1 MPEDITNSIKNF
13 GNPELIQK
21 AFDFAENAYK
31 DKKMASGEDYINH
44 AIRVALILNEIGP
57 DIKTL
62 IAGLLHDIFNG
73 VLPSTQ
79 KIQLNEI
86 ERKFG
91 KETAFLIE
99 KVSELNK
106 IRYPLII
113 NPDERDR
120 LSREK
125 LENLQNMFLA
135 ISGDLRV
142 ILIKLA
148 SRLDNLDH
156 FRKIPLE
163 QQKIYALESLRIFA
177 PIADKLGIWGIKYK
191 LEDLAFFY
199 LSPEKM
205 DWLHSQ
211 IKEKYKERKNY
222 LKTFTKHIKKLLKKN
237 GINAIS
243 IDFRPKAYWSTY
255 QKLLK
260 YNNDIEKIHDLL
272 ALRIIVNTIENCYK
286 TLDVIHKQWKPL
298 YEEIDDY
305 IARPK
310 ITGYRSLH
318 TTVFSEDGHITE
330 IQIRTPE
337 MHKEA
342 EYGHYA
348 HYAYKKG
355 IDLSKDKESLKI
367 IQEIPEVWKN
377 FKIDFYENKIFVFT
391 PKGDVISLAKGST
404 PVDFAYAVHSEIGNH
419 CESAKINS
427 KISPLFETLKNGDII
442 EIIVNKKRGPSMDWL
457 KFVKTNLA
465 ISQIKKELAKH
476 GLVAKITSLGKIP
489 YLLKRKVLEISE
501 KISKKGKPKKKK
513 TQEIYLAG
521 QKGISTILAKCCN
534 PKSGDEVKAYL
545 SKYRAAVLHKVS
557 CKEFQKLAKKFP
569 DKVIDAEWK

>member
-1 MPEDITNSIKNF
+1 MPKDITNFVKNF
-13 GNPELIQK
+13 GNPELIQE
-21 AFDFAENAYK
+21 AFEFAENAYK
-31 DKKMASGEDYINH
+31 DRKMVSGEDYINH
-44 AIRVALILNEIGP
+44 AIRVASILNEIGL
-57 DIKTL
+57 DIKTV
-62 IAGLLHDIFNG
+62 IAGLLHDVFEDI
-73 VLPSTQ
+73 LPSTQ

-91 KETAFLIE
+91 KEVAFLIE
-99 KVSELNK
+99 KTSELNK

-113 NPDERDR
+113 NPKERNR

-125 LENLQNMFLA
+125 LESLQNMFLA
-135 ISGDLRV
+135 ISGDIRV

-156 FRKIPLE
+156 FRKMPLE
-163 QQKIYALESLRIFA
+163 QQKIYALETLRIFA
-177 PIADKLGIWGIKYK
+177 PIADKLGVWGIKYK

-199 LSPEKM
+199 LFPEKL

-222 LKTFTKHIKKLLKKN
+222 LKIFTKHIKKLLKRN
-237 GINAIS
+237 EINAIS

-260 YNNDIEKIHDLL
+260 YNNDVERIHDLL
-272 ALRIIVNTIENCYK
+272 ALRIIVSTVEGCYK
-286 TLDVIHKQWKPL
+286 TLGIIHKQWKPL

-305 IARPK
+305 IAKPK
-310 ITGYRSLH
+310 LTGYRSLH

-367 IQEIPEVWKN
+367 IQKIPEVWKN

-391 PKGDVISLAKGST
+391 PKGDVISLIKGST
-404 PVDFAYAVHSEIGNH
+404 PIDFAYAVHSEIGNH

-427 KISPLFETLKNGDII
+427 KLVSLFKTLKNGDII
-442 EIIVNKKRGPSMDWL
+442 EIIVSKKRGPSMDWL

-465 ISQIKKELAKH
+465 ISQIKKELAKK
-476 GLVAKITSLGKIP
+476 GFITKITSLSKIP
-489 YLLKRKVLEISE
+489 RLLRRKVFEISE
-501 KISKKGKPKKKK
+501 RISKKGKPKKKR

-521 QKGISTILAKCCN
+521 QKGISTTLAKCCN
-534 PKSGDEVKAYL
+534 PKSGDKVQAYL
-545 SKYRAAVLHKVS
+545 SRYRAAVLHKVS
-557 CKEFQKLAKKFP
+557 CKDFQKLAKKFP